1 MIIAALIQ
9 AFGDFGNV
17 NGLANLGSDRL
28 QNARD
33 SGQGAAGY
41 WTAASVMEPL
51 VWLASAGLHGFGL
64 YKLFTQ

>member
-28 QNARD
+28 QSARD
-33 SGQGAAGY
+33 SGKGAAGY
-41 WTAASVMEPL
+41 WTAVCVLEPL
-51 VWLASAGLHGFGL
+51 MWLATCGLYGFGT
-64 YKLFTQ
+64 YKMFTQ